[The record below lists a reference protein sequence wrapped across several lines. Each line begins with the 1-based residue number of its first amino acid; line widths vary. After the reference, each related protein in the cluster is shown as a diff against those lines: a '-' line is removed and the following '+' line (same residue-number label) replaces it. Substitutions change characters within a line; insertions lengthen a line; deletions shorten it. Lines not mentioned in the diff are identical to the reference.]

1 MTRPVSVVLPSLDDL
16 DLLEAG
22 LPPLLE
28 ELERRGQGD
37 EVVIVDDT
45 GRNVLGPALA
55 ERFGTVRVL
64 AMEKNGGYAAALLA
78 GMRAAQHPLVFSM
91 NPDVRV
97 RPGFLDPLVACLAE
111 PEVAAVVPRVLL
123 GGQEERIESLTYL
136 EEKAGLLVVDQ
147 PGLGDVVDAPRLR
160 LGSVAFA
167 IGGAC
172 LLRRDEFLES
182 GGFDPLFEPFYW
194 EDVDW
199 GWQQWRAG
207 RCILYQPASVVEHH
221 HRGTIGRRLGADF
234 VRAVIERNRLLFTWK
249 HAQGR
254 EFQRRHLAACHRWAL
269 DAYLADRREDL
280 VWLAFALDR
289 VEQALAARRA
299 LPGGM
304 GTNEL
309 IDRVRPSGD

>member
-16 DLLEAG
+16 DLLEAD

-28 ELERRGQGD
+28 ELDRRRLGD
-37 EVVIVDDT
+37 EVVVVDDT
-45 GRNVLGPALA
+45 GRDVLAAALR
-55 ERFGTVRVL
+55 ERFPTVRVL
-64 AMEKNGGYAAALLA
+64 PMEENGGYAAALLA
-78 GMRAAQHPLVFSM
+78 GMRAAASELVFSM

-111 PEVAAVVPRVLL
+111 PDVAAVVPRVLL
-123 GGQEERIESLTYL
+123 GGDEERIESLTFL
-136 EEKAGLLVVDQ
+136 EERAGLLVVHQ
-147 PGLGDVVDAPRLR
+147 PGLEPDAQAARLR
-160 LGSVAFA
+160 LGPVAFA

-172 LLRRDEFLES
+172 LLRRDEFLGG

-207 RCILYQPASVVEHH
+207 RRILYQPASVVEHH
-221 HRGTIGRRLGADF
+221 HRGTIGRRLGPDF

-249 HAQGR
+249 HARGR
-254 EFQRRHLAACHRWAL
+254 DLQRRHLAACHRWAL

-289 VEQALAARRA
+289 MEEALRSRRRQT
-299 LPGGM
+299 GGADT
-304 GTNEL
+304 GEL
-309 IDRVRPSGD
+309 IERVRPAGD